1 MGTFFIILIF
11 IVIAIAASSK
21 KNKKKQ
27 QQQYYAPPQ
36 TQEQPTAAEMKNA
49 NFYYGEGWRQ
59 YLIAHH
65 GKYELWPPNFFEI
78 AALALRKLSIKEN
91 YDLKI
96 HFKHREGSQLLYNLT
111 LRLLRDRQYT
121 TENVC
126 KAYRIVIDTIQKLP
140 VSSPAPPI
148 PRFSEEKSTTVIL
161 QDKKNVVMNNVISAI
176 QPISKPQAIKSDEE
190 TVDDKLSKVETP
202 IQIEDSNAEQEQHH
216 EITSIL
222 DSLNDNNRSDETL
235 NDIIDV
241 TGHQEEII
249 PSQIYNIDTSTSTYF
264 EPALN
269 IEEVL
274 AKLDS
279 SNLFAAPEE
288 SPSLQPIQHSYSEG
302 FENNYNY
309 DDYLLGKRY
318 KDKMGLSKAQ
328 VSLVNKLNGVNNV
341 FLEVEGC
348 CIETIAL
355 FLSCEKKLRANLT
368 KKDSN
373 LKKEIENLVESA
385 RKISRVTKEGA
396 WMFDSYYNQKYVNDI
411 ISQQVY
417 YTIFKRAEILV
428 RENWGHKRKVSGD
441 FAQTFTGLSDIFED
455 RIGSDV
461 NTILESLKSSI
472 KDPDLATEIELNR
485 MNTTRWKSK
494 FDILKHDVNQENIV
508 EFGQEIHTLF
518 EENQLNP
525 SGENIYY
532 EACKIAYTIDKN
544 EAIKLYLHYLY
555 ADLQSDKIDDKQLT
569 KTIHKVLFKNDHHE
583 QAFNDIIQQLKADR
597 DLATAIEKV
606 DSIYAPIRRK
616 IELNIE
622 AIRTVQEQDK
632 NTVELLNN
640 YLQDEEEV
648 VENVPVV
655 NSSEVESSK
664 TGVESIEI
672 ESDPDNLFVDELDL
686 SLDQRELIGLF
697 TANSFELTQEYLANF
712 CKTRGL
718 RSGPMINDIN
728 EICYE
733 ILDDMLIEERD
744 EEYLDMNED
753 YYKMIIKA

>member
-11 IVIAIAASSK
+11 IVIALAAASK

-27 QQQYYAPPQ
+27 QQQYYAPPKA
-36 TQEQPTAAEMKNA
+36 QEQPTAAEMKNA

-59 YLIAHH
+59 YLITHH

-78 AALALRKLSIKEN
+78 AAIALRKLSIKEN

-96 HFKHREGSQLLYNLT
+96 HFNHREGAQLLYNLT
-111 LRLLRDRQYT
+111 LRLLRNRQYNS
-121 TENVC
+121 ENVG
-126 KAYRIVIDTIQKLP
+126 KAYRIMIDTIQKLSA
-140 VSSPAPPI
+140 SSPIPPI
-148 PRFSEEKSTTVIL
+148 PKVSENKSTTTFVQENTVIN
-161 QDKKNVVMNNVISAI
+161 DVIPSIQSANT
-176 QPISKPQAIKSDEE
+176 PRALKSEQE
-190 TVDDKLSKVETP
+190 TADVKVSEVEVP
-202 IQIEDSNAEQEQHH
+202 IQTEDSKAEQDQHGK
-216 EITSIL
+216 IASIL
-222 DSLNDNNRSDETL
+222 DSLNVNNRSDETH

-241 TGHQEEII
+241 TSHREEII
-249 PSQIYNIDTSTSTYF
+249 STQAYNLDTSTNTYH
-264 EPALN
+264 EPSLN

-274 AKLDS
+274 AKLDD
-279 SNLFAAPEE
+279 SNLFALTNEKV
-288 SPSLQPIQHSYSEG
+288 SIQPAQQSYTDG

-328 VSLVNKLNGVNNV
+328 VSLVNKLNGVHNV
-341 FLEVEGC
+341 FIDVEGC
-348 CIETIAL
+348 CIETITL
-355 FLSCEKKLRANLT
+355 FLTCEKKLRANLT
-368 KKDSN
+368 KRGSDI
-373 LKKEIENLVESA
+373 KKEIENLTDGA

-396 WMFDSYYNQKYVNDI
+396 WMFDSYYNQKYVNDLFT
-411 ISQQVY
+411 QQVY

-428 RENWGHKRKVSGD
+428 REKWGHKRKVSGD
-441 FAQTFTGLSDIFED
+441 FSQTFTGLSDIFEE

-461 NTILESLKSSI
+461 NMILESLKSSI

-494 FDILKHDVNQENIV
+494 FDVLKSSVKQENII

-525 SGENIYY
+525 SAENIYY
-532 EACKIAYTIDKN
+532 EACKIAYIIDKN

-555 ADLQSDKIDDKQLT
+555 ADLRSDKIDDKQLT
-569 KTIHKVLFKNDHHE
+569 KTIHKTLFKNDHHE
-583 QAFNDIIQQLKADR
+583 QAFNEIIQQLKVDR
-597 DLATAIEKV
+597 NLASAIEKV

-622 AIRTVQEQDK
+622 AIKTVEEQDK

-640 YLQDEEEV
+640 YLQDEEEII
-648 VENVPVV
+648 ENAPVV
-655 NSSEVESSK
+655 FSSDQEGTTADVEP
-664 TGVESIEI
+664 TEI
-672 ESDPDNLFVDELDL
+672 KSDPNNLFIEEIDL

-697 TANSFELTQEYLANF
+697 TSNSFELTQEHLANF

-718 RSGPMINDIN
+718 RSGPMVNDIN

-733 ILDDMLIEERD
+733 ILDDTLIEERD

>member
-11 IVIAIAASSK
+11 IVIALAASSK

-27 QQQYYAPPQ
+27 QQQYYAPPKA
-36 TQEQPTAAEMKNA
+36 QEQPTAAEMKNA

-59 YLIAHH
+59 YLITHH

-78 AALALRKLSIKEN
+78 AAIALRKLSIKEN

-96 HFKHREGSQLLYNLT
+96 HFNHREGSQLLYNLT
-111 LRLLRDRQYT
+111 LRLLRNRQYNS
-121 TENVC
+121 ENVG

-140 VSSPAPPI
+140 ASSPLPPI
-148 PRFSEEKSTTVIL
+148 PKVSENKPTTAFV
-161 QDKKNVVMNNVISAI
+161 QENVVMNNVIPSI
-176 QPISKPQAIKSDEE
+176 QSVNTPQALKSEEE
-190 TVDDKLSKVETP
+190 TADVKLSEVKVP
-202 IQIEDSNAEQEQHH
+202 IQTEDSKAEQDQHG
-216 EITSIL
+216 EIAPIL
-222 DSLNDNNRSDETL
+222 DSLNVNNRSDETH

-241 TGHQEEII
+241 TSHREEII
-249 PSQIYNIDTSTSTYF
+249 STQAYNLDNSTNTYHEPS
-264 EPALN
+264 LN

-274 AKLDS
+274 AKLDD
-279 SNLFAAPEE
+279 SNLFAVTSEKM
-288 SPSLQPIQHSYSEG
+288 SIQPAQQSYADG

-328 VSLVNKLNGVNNV
+328 VSLLNKLTGVNNV

-348 CIETIAL
+348 CIDTIAL
-355 FLSCEKKLRANLT
+355 FLSGEKKLRANLT

-417 YTIFKRAEILV
+417 YTIFKRAETLV
-428 RENWGHKRKVSGD
+428 REKWGHKRKVSGD
-441 FAQTFTGLSDIFED
+441 FSQTFTGLSDIFEE

-461 NTILESLKSSI
+461 NTILENLKSSI

-494 FDILKHDVNQENIV
+494 FDVLKSSVKQENIV

-525 SGENIYY
+525 SAENIYY

-555 ADLQSDKIDDKQLT
+555 ADLRSDKIDDKQLT
-569 KTIHKVLFKNDHHE
+569 KTIHKTLFKNDHHE
-583 QAFNDIIQQLKADR
+583 QAFNDIIQQLKKDR
-597 DLATAIEKV
+597 NLATAIEKV

-622 AIRTVQEQDK
+622 AIKTVQEQDK

-640 YLQDEEEV
+640 YLQDEEEII
-648 VENVPVV
+648 ENAPVV
-655 NSSEVESSK
+655 FSSDQEGTAADVEP
-664 TGVESIEI
+664 TEI
-672 ESDPDNLFVDELDL
+672 KSDTDNLFVDELDL

-712 CKTRGL
+712 CKSRGL

-733 ILDDMLIEERD
+733 ILDDTLIEERD

>member
-11 IVIAIAASSK
+11 IVIALAASSK
-21 KNKKKQ
+21 KNKKKHK
-27 QQQYYAPPQ
+27 QQYYAPPKA
-36 TQEQPTAAEMKNA
+36 QEQPTAGEMKSA
-49 NFYYGEGWRQ
+49 YFYYGEGWRQ
-59 YLIAHH
+59 YLITHH

-78 AALALRKLSIKEN
+78 AAQALRKLSIKEN

-96 HFKHREGSQLLYNLT
+96 HFNHKEGSQLLYNLT
-111 LRLLRDRQYT
+111 LRLLRNRQYNS
-121 TENVC
+121 ENVG
-126 KAYRIVIDTIQKLP
+126 KAYRIVINTIQRLSA
-140 VSSPAPPI
+140 SSPLPPI
-148 PRFSEEKSTTVIL
+148 PKVSENKPTTAFVQKNIVINDMIPSIQPADTPQALKSEE
-161 QDKKNVVMNNVISAI
+161 
-176 QPISKPQAIKSDEE
+176 E
-190 TVDDKLSKVETP
+190 TGDDKIFKLEIP
-202 IQIEDSNAEQEQHH
+202 IQSEDSKAEQEQNG
-216 EITSIL
+216 EIASIL
-222 DSLNDNNRSDETL
+222 DSLNVNNRSDETH

-241 TGHQEEII
+241 TSHREEII
-249 PSQIYNIDTSTSTYF
+249 STQSYNLDTSTNAYH
-264 EPALN
+264 EPSLN

-274 AKLDS
+274 AKLDD
-279 SNLFAAPEE
+279 SNLFAVTSEKV
-288 SPSLQPIQHSYSEG
+288 SIQPAQQSYTDG

-328 VSLVNKLNGVNNV
+328 VSLVNKLNGVQNV
-341 FLEVEGC
+341 FIDVEGC
-348 CIETIAL
+348 CIETITL
-355 FLSCEKKLRANLT
+355 FLTCEKKLRANLT
-368 KKDSN
+368 KSGSD
-373 LKKEIENLVESA
+373 LKKEIENLVEGA

-396 WMFDSYYNQKYVNDI
+396 WMFDSYYNQKYVSDLFK
-411 ISQQVY
+411 QQVY
-417 YTIFKRAEILV
+417 YTIFKRAETLV
-428 RENWGHKRKVSGD
+428 REKWGHKRKVSGD
-441 FAQTFTGLSDIFED
+441 FSQTFTGLSEIFEE

-461 NTILESLKSSI
+461 NTILENLKSSI

-485 MNTTRWKSK
+485 MNTTRWKTK
-494 FDILKHDVNQENIV
+494 FDVLKHDVNQDNIIK
-508 EFGQEIHTLF
+508 FGQEIHMLF

-525 SGENIYY
+525 SAENIYY

-569 KTIHKVLFKNDHHE
+569 KTIHKTLFKSDRHE
-583 QAFNDIIQQLKADR
+583 QAFNEIIQQLKVDR
-597 DLATAIEKV
+597 NLASAIEKV

-622 AIRTVQEQDK
+622 AIKTVEEQDK

-640 YLQDEEEV
+640 YLQDEEETI
-648 VENVPVV
+648 ENTPVV
-655 NSSEVESSK
+655 FSSDQEGTTADVEPK
-664 TGVESIEI
+664 EI
-672 ESDPDNLFVDELDL
+672 KSDPNNLFIEEIDL

-697 TANSFELTQEYLANF
+697 TSNSFELTQEHLANF

-718 RSGPMINDIN
+718 RSGPMVNDIN

-733 ILDDMLIEERD
+733 ILDDTLIEERD

>member
-11 IVIAIAASSK
+11 IVIALAASSK

-27 QQQYYAPPQ
+27 QQQYYAPPKA
-36 TQEQPTAAEMKNA
+36 QEQPTAAEMKNA

-59 YLIAHH
+59 YLITHH

-78 AALALRKLSIKEN
+78 AAIALRKLSIKEN

-96 HFKHREGSQLLYNLT
+96 HFNHREGSQLLYNLT
-111 LRLLRDRQYT
+111 LRLLRNRQYNS
-121 TENVC
+121 ENVG

-140 VSSPAPPI
+140 ALSPLPPI
-148 PRFSEEKSTTVIL
+148 PKVSENKPTTAFV
-161 QDKKNVVMNNVISAI
+161 QENVVMNNAI
-176 QPISKPQAIKSDEE
+176 PSIPSPVPKSKALKSEEE
-190 TVDDKLSKVETP
+190 TVDDKFSELENS
-202 IQIEDSNAEQEQHH
+202 IQIEDSEAEQEQHG
-216 EITSIL
+216 EIASIL
-222 DSLNDNNRSDETL
+222 NSLNVNNVSDETP

-249 PSQIYNIDTSTSTYF
+249 SNQAYNLDTSTSTYF
-264 EPALN
+264 EPSLN

-279 SNLFAAPEE
+279 SNLFAVTSEKV
-288 SPSLQPIQHSYSEG
+288 SIQPAQQSYTHG

-309 DDYLLGKRY
+309 EDYLLGKRY

-341 FLEVEGC
+341 FIDVEGC
-348 CIETIAL
+348 SIETITL
-355 FLSCEKKLRANLT
+355 FLACEKKLRANLT
-368 KKDSN
+368 KRGSDI
-373 LKKEIENLVESA
+373 KKEIENLTDGA

-396 WMFDSYYNQKYVNDI
+396 WMFDSYYNQKYVNDLFT
-411 ISQQVY
+411 QQVY

-428 RENWGHKRKVSGD
+428 REKWGHKRKVSGD
-441 FAQTFTGLSDIFED
+441 FSQTFTGLSDIFEE

-461 NTILESLKSSI
+461 NMILESLKSSI

-494 FDILKHDVNQENIV
+494 FDVLKSSVKQENII

-525 SGENIYY
+525 SAENIYY

-569 KTIHKVLFKNDHHE
+569 KTIHKTLFKNDHHE
-583 QAFNDIIQQLKADR
+583 QAFNEIIQQLKVDR
-597 DLATAIEKV
+597 NLASAIEKV

-622 AIRTVQEQDK
+622 AIKTVEEQDK

-640 YLQDEEEV
+640 YLQDEEEII
-648 VENVPVV
+648 EDTPVV
-655 NSSEVESSK
+655 FSSDQEGTTAGAEPK
-664 TGVESIEI
+664 EI
-672 ESDPDNLFVDELDL
+672 KSDPNNLFIEEIDL

-697 TANSFELTQEYLANF
+697 TSNSFELTQEHLANF

-718 RSGPMINDIN
+718 RSGPMVNDIN

-733 ILDDMLIEERD
+733 ILDDTLIEERD

>member
-11 IVIAIAASSK
+11 IVIALAASSK
-21 KNKKKQ
+21 KNKKTKRQ
-27 QQQYYAPPQ
+27 SQYFYPPKV
-36 TQEQPTAAEMKNA
+36 QEQPTAGEMKSA
-49 NFYYGEGWRQ
+49 YLYYGEGWRQ
-59 YLIAHH
+59 YLITHH
-65 GKYELWPPNFFEI
+65 GKYELWPPDFFEI
-78 AALALRKLSIKEN
+78 AALAFRKLSIKEN

-111 LRLLRDRQYT
+111 LRLLRNRQYSS
-121 TENVC
+121 ENVC
-126 KAYRIVIDTIQKLP
+126 KAYRIVIDTIQKLSE
-140 VSSPAPPI
+140 SSPIHPI
-148 PRFSEEKSTTVIL
+148 PEMSKNKFTDAFGQE
-161 QDKKNVVMNNVISAI
+161 NVVMNTLIPSI
-176 QPISKPQAIKSDEE
+176 QLANTPKALKSEE
-190 TVDDKLSKVETP
+190 DIADDKLSEVEVP
-202 IQIEDSNAEQEQHH
+202 AQRENSNAEQAQHGQ
-216 EITSIL
+216 ITAIL
-222 DSLNDNNRSDETL
+222 DSLNINNVSDETP

-241 TGHQEEII
+241 TGHQDEII
-249 PSQIYNIDTSTSTYF
+249 PTQAYNVDTGTSPYS
-264 EPALN
+264 EPSLN

-274 AKLDS
+274 AKLDD
-279 SNLFAAPEE
+279 SNLFAVTSEKVSIQPAQ
-288 SPSLQPIQHSYSEG
+288 PSYTDR
-302 FENNYNY
+302 FENNYND

-328 VSLVNKLNGVNNV
+328 VSLINKLYAVRNV
-341 FLEVEGC
+341 FIDVEGC
-348 CIETIAL
+348 CIETINL
-355 FLSCEKKLRANLT
+355 FLSCEKKLKANLK
-368 KKDSN
+368 KKDSD
-373 LKKEIENLVESA
+373 LKKEIENLVNNA

-411 ISQQVY
+411 FSQQVY

-428 RENWGHKRKVSGD
+428 REKWGHKRKVSGE
-441 FAQTFTGLSDIFED
+441 FAQTFTGLSDIFEE

-461 NTILESLKSSI
+461 NKILENLKSSI
-472 KDPDLATEIELNR
+472 KDPDLSTEIELNR

-494 FDILKHDVNQENIV
+494 FDVLKSSVNQDNII
-508 EFGQEIHTLF
+508 EFGEEIHTLF
-518 EENQLNP
+518 EQNRLNP
-525 SGENIYY
+525 SAENIYY
-532 EACKIAYTIDKN
+532 EACKITYTIDKN

-569 KTIHKVLFKNDHHE
+569 KTIQKALFKNDHHE
-583 QAFNDIIQQLKADR
+583 QAFNDIIQQLKEDR
-597 DLATAIEKV
+597 NLATAIEKV

-622 AIRTVQEQDK
+622 AIKTVQEQDK
-632 NTVELLNN
+632 NTVQLLNN
-640 YLQDEEEV
+640 YLQDEEDV
-648 VENVPVV
+648 VEDVPVV

-664 TGVESIEI
+664 TEVESTEI
-672 ESDPDNLFVDELDL
+672 ESDPDNLFVDEIDL

-697 TANSFELTQEYLANF
+697 AANSFELTQEYLANF

-733 ILDDMLIEERD
+733 ILDDTLIEERD